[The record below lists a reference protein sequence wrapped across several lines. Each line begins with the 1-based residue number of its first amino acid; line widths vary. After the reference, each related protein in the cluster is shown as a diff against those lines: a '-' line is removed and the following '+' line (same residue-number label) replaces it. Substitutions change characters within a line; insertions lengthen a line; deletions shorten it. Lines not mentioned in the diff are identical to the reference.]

1 MRSSGWRPRSEQI
14 TDPSLTWQTD
24 NRIVYLVNSSD
35 PIVAWTADRS
45 AWLDP
50 RGDDV
55 LPEVQ
60 ALPIIGGLQASVDLF
75 AANGVPAGHGHIY
88 GDVSATA
95 WSEILGPPSL
105 PAAEIDAIEEALVDI
120 NDP

>member
-1 MRSSGWRPRSEQI
+1 LARVANDEQSLL
-14 TDPSLTWQTD
+14 DPSMEWETD

-35 PIVAWTADRS
+35 PIVSWTADHA

-55 LPEVQ
+55 LPEVR
-60 ALPIIGGLQASVDLF
+60 ALPLISGLQSSIDQF
-75 AANGVPAGHGHIY
+75 GANSPPAGHGHVY
-88 GDVSATA
+88 GDLVVTA

-105 PAAEIDAIEEALVDI
+105 PQTEIDAIKAAIADI
-120 NDP
+120 DDP